1 MALVWP
7 KAFKLGITVYGNRSK
22 PCTNFYVLKCCKFSF
37 GHFIGCDAGFFFF
50 IIRSMMIRSNWN
62 WLRRLFLYMNSTCA
76 EGKWICVV
84 NIYMEIAIRNVTIK
98 LTFHLDALI
107 LGENCR
113 FMIYVNKS
121 EKNKKKSVFC
131 KYRKWSMK
139 QKQRE
144 EFEQYRNRVF
154 DGLEKAKSPLS
165 GTKLNLI
172 CF

>member
-1 MALVWP
+1 MTKSVQTRNYCLWQSIQTLYQ
-7 KAFKLGITVYGNRSK
+7 FLCSK
-22 PCTNFYVLKCCKFSF
+22 MLQIFIWSFYWLWRWF
-37 GHFIGCDAGFFFF
+37 FFFF

-121 EKNKKKSVFC
+121 EKNKKKKCFLQISEVID
-131 KYRKWSMK
+131 
-139 QKQRE
+139 E
-144 EFEQYRNRVF
+144 
-154 DGLEKAKSPLS
+154 AK
-165 GTKLNLI
+165 TKRRI
-172 CF
+172 RTI